1 MHEQLSSI
9 TIDRMLLNLTGVVR
23 YVVEQRELR
32 IRQDLAEGTTH
43 KMCDDLAIGERAV
56 GGGTHCAQIVL
67 SQFRM
72 NWGAGKFAI
81 RNRPIS
87 RFLRPVQA
95 VPKLSGNRTISGLSA
110 EEGSSIARR
119 I

>member
-1 MHEQLSSI
+1 MPWTGAAGGAFAMHEQLSSI

-81 RNRPIS
+81 RNRPIP
-87 RFLRPVQA
+87 LNHHALEIVRPNLMA
-95 VPKLSGNRTISGLSA
+95 
-110 EEGSSIARR
+110 
-119 I
+119 